1 MKSCYLA
8 FKIGFMQK
16 TVYRLLGPTTV
27 GRGSDNTIT
36 VQVPSVSR
44 NHAKVTLQEDTWVV
58 EDLKSTNGIV
68 INGKRVDKLAL
79 KSNDTF
85 RLGVVDFRFIEN
97 QTPND
102 SEQFI
107 DTVQILLASAAYL
120 DILDKKEKAEFWIER
135 LQDVVSAIPFFS
147 SLDKVERNKLTD
159 TAALHGFKAGEM
171 ILRQGDPGRSI
182 YVVLNGEVKVFLIDH
197 NSNELELDILGE
209 SEFFGEVSFLTGKPR
224 FANVGATETT
234 MLMELSYTSM
244 RKLVKENSA
253 VKKLLLD
260 YYYKRLEKIEAKRF
274 EIGMEERR
282 CDPRVNEQFSVL
294 VLMLPQATQT
304 DEVTSRSWKA
314 NSVDVSKN
322 GILVRVPNSEPEEFQ
337 LNDQVLLEIDLE
349 ADFGKVR
356 TAGIVRR
363 AALHAIEK
371 NTTLVGI
378 KFVGM
383 PDTDSK
389 KLNSLIYGKT
399 LI

>member
-1 MKSCYLA
+1 MTNCYLA
-8 FKIGFMQK
+8 FKLGFMQK

-44 NHAKVTLQEDTWVV
+44 NHAKVTLQEDIWIV
-58 EDLKSTNGIV
+58 EDLKSKNGIV
-68 INGKRVDKLAL
+68 IKGKRVDKLAL

-85 RLGVVDFRFIEN
+85 GLGEVDFRFIEN
-97 QTPND
+97 EALED
-102 SEQFI
+102 SDQFI
-107 DTVQILLASAAYL
+107 DTVEILLASAAYL
-120 DILDKKEKAEFWIER
+120 DILDEKEKAEFWIER
-135 LQDVVSAIPFFS
+135 LRDVISAIPFFS
-147 SLDKVERNKLTD
+147 SLDTVERNKLTD
-159 TAALHGFKAGEM
+159 SALLHGFKAGEM

-182 YVVLNGEVKVFLIDH
+182 YVVLNGRVKVFLRDH
-197 NSNELELDILGE
+197 NGSELEFGILGE
-209 SEFFGEVSFLTGKPR
+209 TEFFGEMSFLTGKPR
-224 FANVGATETT
+224 LADVMATETT

-244 RKLVKENSA
+244 RNLVKENSA
-253 VKKLLLD
+253 AKKMLLD
-260 YYYKRLEKIEAKRF
+260 YYYDRLKKIKAKRF

-282 CDPRVNEQFSVL
+282 RDPRVNEQFSVL
-294 VLMLPQATQT
+294 VVMLPKTMPT
-304 DEVTSRSWKA
+304 DQLTSTSWIA
-314 NSVDVSKN
+314 DSVDISKN
-322 GILVRVPNSEPEEFQ
+322 GILVKVPNSEPEEFQ

-363 AALHAIEK
+363 AVLYEMEK
-371 NTTLVGI
+371 KTTLVGI

-383 PDTDSK
+383 TDTDSE